1 MLYSKKHNAISVL
14 EKLISCLKI
23 RVSSTTITN
32 ELMEHPDFPSLL
44 AVSDCLSAWKIP
56 HEIYKVDIEENKL
69 KDLSFPF
76 IAHFDKHGEQFVL
89 ISSIYNDK
97 VRCSNEKGTYSISSS
112 EFLDKWDGIL
122 LYAEKDLQSGEPNY
136 KRALFKSWLQ
146 KAGIPFLLL
155 ILLGGIFNS
164 IDYISINWTYT
175 TLLGIKFAGIFVSI
189 LLLIHSVNANNPLIQ
204 NLCSLGKRNN
214 CNAILKSSAA
224 KISSSLSWSEIGMFY
239 FTGTFICLLL
249 APDSISILSWLSIG
263 CLPYTIYSIGY
274 QLKVKNLCVLCC
286 TVQLLLWM
294 EASIFIY
301 RGNFQLE
308 LIHFDFGTIILCFL
322 FPIATWIFIK
332 PFIVKA
338 EQVEPLKLQLK
349 KFKYNSEVFNQL
361 LTAQSHYSV
370 SDDLMPV
377 TLGNPNAQTTITMV
391 SNPYCEPCA
400 STHKTL
406 EDWLSFRDDIQLKII
421 FATANHDEEDR
432 TKVAKHVIALSLLS
446 DKNIV
451 KDALNKW
458 YSQNIKKYEHWAEE
472 YPVDVDD
479 NMDVLMKRQ
488 KDWCEKTEVNFTP
501 TILINGYKL
510 VDLYNLDDI
519 KYLLG

>member
-1 MLYSKKHNAISVL
+1 M
-14 EKLISCLKI
+14 
-23 RVSSTTITN
+23 TITN

-44 AVSDCLSAWKIP
+44 AVSDCLNVWKIP
-56 HEIYKVDIEENKL
+56 HEIYKMDVEENKL
-69 KDLSFPF
+69 EDLSFPF

-89 ISSIYNDK
+89 ISGIYDDRI
-97 VRCSNEKGTYSISSS
+97 RCSNEQGTYFISRS

-122 LYAEKDLQSGEPNY
+122 LYAEKDLQSGESNY
-136 KRALFKSWLQ
+136 KRTLLTSWLQ
-146 KAGIPFLLL
+146 KARVPFLLL
-155 ILLGGIFNS
+155 VLMGCIFN
-164 IDYISINWTYT
+164 IINYISLNWTDIA
-175 TLLGIKFAGIFVSI
+175 LLGIKFAGILVSS
-189 LLLIHSVNANNPLIQ
+189 LLLIYSVNANNPFIQ

-224 KISSSLSWSEIGMFY
+224 KISGSLSWSEIGMFY
-239 FTGTFICLLL
+239 FSGTFICLLL
-249 APDSISILSWLSIG
+249 TPGSIAILSWLSMG

-274 QLKVKNLCVLCC
+274 QLKVKNWCVLCC

-294 EASIFIY
+294 EASVFIY
-301 RGNFQLE
+301 RSNFQIE
-308 LIHFDFGTIILCFL
+308 FIHLDFGTIILCL
-322 FPIATWIFIK
+322 LSPIAIWAVIK

-338 EQVEPLKLQLK
+338 EQIEPLKLQLK

-370 SDDLMPV
+370 SDDLMPI

-421 FATANHDEEDR
+421 FATANHDEDDR
-432 TKVAKHVIALSLLS
+432 TKVAKHAIALSLLS

-451 KDALNKW
+451 KDALSKW
-458 YSQNIKKYEHWAEE
+458 YSQNVKKYEHWAKE

-479 NMDVLMKRQ
+479 YMDALMKRQ
-488 KDWCEKTEVNFTP
+488 KDWCEKTEVDFTP

-510 VDLYNLDDI
+510 VDPYNLDDI